1 MRTPRLYLG
10 TMTFGWTSQ
19 TSSKVDESVATEMV
33 RLFVKQQSPHVAS
46 IHIDTARIYAGG
58 QTEPIVSHALEQHQ
72 LSSTS
77 TATSVGTDTSLIVGT
92 KAHPSQPGGLSSA
105 GITAQLNASRTAM
118 PNVTHFG
125 EYYLHQPDPENS
137 LLESLRCLHNYHEQG
152 LISAIGMSNYHASE
166 MERAFALCHEH
177 HLTPPTV
184 YQGLYNPLNRMVETE
199 LLPVLRKNNCSFI
212 AYNPLAGGLLTGKY
226 HSLHEEVPLGR
237 FKDNPNYLPRFYT
250 DSNFEAVSRIQKA
263 CTEAQIGMVEATYR
277 WLLYHSALTEHDGI
291 LIGASSV
298 TQFEENLN
306 VLCSSNHQTEQVL
319 PESVVRAFTDGWD
332 ITSRAGVFPY
342 WRSYSSDMP
351 NRTDRD
357 QGASYDAI
365 KKPTR

>member
-33 RLFVKQQSPHVAS
+33 RVFTNQQPAHIDA
-46 IHIDTARIYAGG
+46 IHIDTARIYAAG
-58 QTEPIVSHALEQHQ
+58 QTEPIVSHALEQHH
-72 LSSTS
+72 SSSIPTS
-77 TATSVGTDTSLIVGT
+77 IGTLPPFSVGT
-92 KAHPSQPGGLSSA
+92 KAHPSQPGGLSPA
-105 GITAQLNASRTAM
+105 GIIAQINASRTAM
-118 PNVTHFG
+118 PSVTHFG
-125 EYYLHQPDPENS
+125 EYYLHQPDPEHS
-137 LLESLRCLHNYHEQG
+137 LLESLQCLHTYHEQG

-226 HSLHEEVPLGR
+226 HDHSLDVVPQGR

-250 DSNFEAVSRIQKA
+250 DSNFEAVSRIQEA
-263 CTEAQIGMVEATYR
+263 CNETQIGMVEATYR
-277 WLLYHSALTEHDGI
+277 WLMYHSALTKNDGI

-298 TQFEENLN
+298 AQLKENLT
-306 VLCSSNHQTEQVL
+306 VLCSSNHHDEQEL
-319 PESVVRAFTDGWD
+319 PESVLRAFTDGWD
-332 ITSRAGVFPY
+332 ITNRAGVFPY
-342 WRSYSSDMP
+342 WRSYSQDMP
-351 NRTDRD
+351 NREDRD

-365 KKPTR
+365 KNPTR